1 MPSTTVNGFTRSRT
15 GPMTC
20 HLLGFI
26 RPAHA
31 GHYRPYL
38 FTIQAM
44 PLLFQVASIRLTEKP
59 FFIIQKKMGTV
70 LRRITVWTY
79 LQHWKGS
86 LAGSCSPAG
95 LLGYITCITGKM
107 PFQLIL
113 RMIPMTQPKPRL
125 FALPCLASSH
135 R

>member
-1 MPSTTVNGFTRSRT
+1 MVMGGRMDWSFFLRNDLAGLMDGWAIPGRVPSGSLMPSTTGNGFTRSRT

-26 RPAHA
+26 RLAHA
-31 GHYRPYL
+31 GHSRPYL

-44 PLLFQVASIRLTEKP
+44 PLLFQVVSIRLTEKP

-79 LQHWKGS
+79 LQ
-86 LAGSCSPAG
+86 
-95 LLGYITCITGKM
+95 
-107 PFQLIL
+107 
-113 RMIPMTQPKPRL
+113 
-125 FALPCLASSH
+125 
-135 R
+135 